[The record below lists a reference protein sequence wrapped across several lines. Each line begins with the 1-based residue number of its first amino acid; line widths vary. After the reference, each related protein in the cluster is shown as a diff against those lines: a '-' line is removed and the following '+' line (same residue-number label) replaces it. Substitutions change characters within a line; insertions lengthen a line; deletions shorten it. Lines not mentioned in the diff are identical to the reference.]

1 MDNLFSTHPS
11 TENRIAA
18 LSQLAREMGP
28 QRPCRFAAAARADG
42 AVEPPPGQRAVGP
55 PARVSRFRQR

>member
-18 LSQLAREMGP
+18 LSQLAREMGRGGYADLQP
-28 QRPCRFAAAARADG
+28 QPEPTGPWSRRPAS
-42 AVEPPPGQRAVGP
+42 GP
-55 PARVSRFRQR
+55 WGRLRG